1 MQKMTRT
8 QKSLSLL
15 TAGGLALGL
24 GASAQAEE
32 LPAGWS
38 LSSNVALT
46 SNYLLRGGSESDED
60 PAIQGGFDLDHTSGF
75 YIGTWGSSVALGEDS
90 TEIDFYAG
98 YGFEVAPGFDLDL
111 GVVAYTYYPAGDAD
125 DEEIYAGIA
134 SSVADLDY
142 DFYLYSNSEPDITG
156 ELNLAYPIPGGVSL
170 LGQLGFVEPDED
182 DGDYIYYAVGASYS
196 YQTLDFSVMWT
207 DTDLSGS
214 DDQFAVTVSR
224 SF

>member
-1 MQKMTRT
+1 MK
-8 QKSLSLL
+8 KPFPLVA
-15 TAGGLALGL
+15 AGGLLLGL
-24 GASAQAEE
+24 SANAQAEE
-32 LPAGWS
+32 IGAGWS
-38 LSSNVALT
+38 LSSNVAIT

-60 PAIQGGFDLDHTSGF
+60 PAVQGGFDLDHESGF
-75 YIGTWGSSVALGEDS
+75 YVGTWGSSVVLGADT

-111 GVVAYTYYPAGDAD
+111 GVVAYTYYPEGDAD

-134 SSVADLDY
+134 SSIGELDY
-142 DFYLYSNSEPDITG
+142 DFYLYSNDEPDIVG
-156 ELNLAYPIPGGVSL
+156 ELNLAYPVPGGVSL

-182 DGDYIYYAVGASYS
+182 NGDYVYYAVGASYS

-207 DTDLSGS
+207 DTDESGS
-214 DDQFAVTVSR
+214 DDQFAVMVSR